1 MPFAATLQAARPAPM
16 AVRDDARAH
25 VTMPARPTSAH
36 SAALEAWICALLM
49 ALIGNIEPLRQFFP
63 NQANLQLP
71 DDEAAALRLIRHA
84 IRAENRL
91 RARVAWLVRQHP
103 NRGMRRSFAKLTPEL
118 RAKPARAPPR
128 AGPNP
133 SNSVLKTPLP
143 AAMTHAQSPASP
155 LSLALLLRASVP
167 LWPLSSFK
175 SRRTDVADKQDAKA
189 DADAEADRMGGQPPL
204 QLMDKEGKSS
214 SRITPSGRILL

>member
-1 MPFAATLQAARPAPM
+1 MPLAATLQAARPTPTMVDHRA
-16 AVRDDARAH
+16 DARAH

-49 ALIGNIEPLRQFFP
+49 ALLGHIEPLRQFFP
-63 NQANLQLP
+63 TQAGYELP
-71 DDEAAALRLIRHA
+71 DDEEAAFRLIRHA

-103 NRGMRRSFAKLTPEL
+103 NRGMRRSFAQLTPEL

-128 AGPNP
+128 AGSPP
-133 SNSVLKTPLP
+133 RKSVLKPPLP

-155 LSLALLLRASVP
+155 FSLALLLRASVP
-167 LWPLSSFK
+167 LWPLSFLLP
-175 SRRTDVADKQDAKA
+175 SRRASAPRNPQRSRQPAIHRNHRPGHVA
-189 DADAEADRMGGQPPL
+189 R
-204 QLMDKEGKSS
+204 
-214 SRITPSGRILL
+214 RR